1 LWRIGHGELDRVR
14 PRVGVLLI
22 GTNNIGD
29 AAADSVAGVQTVVD
43 RIHDKLPGTRLLI
56 LGIFPRGA
64 NPGDPAT
71 AEMRA
76 KISAVN
82 AFLQKL
88 DDGDRTRF
96 LDIGHRFLS
105 AEGTLSREIMPD
117 ALHLSRKGYEIW
129 AAAMQPLLDTMMR

>member
-1 LWRIGHGELDRVR
+1 
-14 PRVGVLLI
+14 
-22 GTNNIGD
+22 
-29 AAADSVAGVQTVVD
+29 
-43 RIHDKLPGTRLLI
+43 
-56 LGIFPRGA
+56 
-64 NPGDPAT
+64 
-71 AEMRA
+71 MRA

-96 LDIGHRFLS
+96 LDIGQRFLS